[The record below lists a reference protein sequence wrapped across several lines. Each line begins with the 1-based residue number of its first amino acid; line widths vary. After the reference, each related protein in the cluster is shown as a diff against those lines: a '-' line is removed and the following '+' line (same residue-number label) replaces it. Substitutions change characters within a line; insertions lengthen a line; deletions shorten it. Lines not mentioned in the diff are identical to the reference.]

1 LINRIDVSSRKLTV
15 LDKQI
20 ELAQNKLDIA
30 EFRLG
35 DGQTSR
41 TEYLDS
47 YIFFL
52 EARMKY
58 LSELKNYLVDKLDLE
73 GKFIG

>member
-1 LINRIDVSSRKLTV
+1 V
-15 LDKQI
+15 LEKQI
-20 ELAQNKLDIA
+20 ELAGNKLDIA
-30 EFRLG
+30 KYRLD
-35 DGQTSR
+35 DGQISR
-41 TEYLDS
+41 TEYLES

-58 LSELKNYLVDKLDLE
+58 LGELKNYLVDKLDLE